1 MKTKTVFISG
11 AAKGI
16 GASCAKAFAKEG
28 YNVIINYLHSEKQA
42 LDLCEELEQ
51 TYKISTLCLKGDVSD
66 YNQTQQMFLKA
77 YEIFLGID
85 VLVNNAGI
93 SLIKLLSDTSKD
105 EWDKI
110 ISTNLTSIY
119 NTCSAV
125 VPHMVKNHKGSIVNI
140 SSMWGQIGASCEVAY
155 SASKAGVIG
164 FTKAL
169 AKELAPSDIRV
180 NCIAPGV
187 IMTDM
192 MNECDDETIKQL
204 KEETPLGTLG
214 QPEDVARAVVFL
226 SSDKASFIT
235 GQIIGVNGG
244 MII

>member
-16 GASCAKAFAKEG
+16 GEACAKAFAKEG
-28 YNVIINYLHSEKQA
+28 YNVIINYLHSEEKA
-42 LDLCEELEQ
+42 LALSKELER

-66 YNQTQQMFLKA
+66 YNGTQQMFSKA
-77 YEIFLGID
+77 YETFSDID
-85 VLVNNAGI
+85 ILVNNAGI
-93 SLIKLLSDTSKD
+93 SLIKLFSDTSKD

-110 ISTNLTSIY
+110 IVTNLTSLY

-125 VPHMVKNHKGSIVNI
+125 IPHMVRNHKGCIINI
-140 SSMWGQIGASCEVAY
+140 SSMWGQVGASCEVAY

-192 MNECDDETIKQL
+192 LNECDGETIKQL

-214 QPEDVARAVVFL
+214 QPEDVANAVMFL

>member
-16 GASCAKAFAKEG
+16 GAACARAFAKEKH
-28 YNVIINYLHSEKQA
+28 NVIINYLHSEEKA
-42 LDLCEELEQ
+42 IKLSEELEQ
-51 TYKISTLCLKGDVSD
+51 NYQVSTLCLKGDISD
-66 YNQTQQMFLKA
+66 YNQTQAMFSKA
-77 YEIFLGID
+77 YETFSDID

-93 SLIKLLSDTSKD
+93 SLIKLFSDITKD

-110 ISTNLTSIY
+110 IATNLSSLY
-119 NTCSAV
+119 NTCSSV
-125 VPHMVKNHKGSIVNI
+125 VPHMVRNHKGCIINI
-140 SSMWGQIGASCEVAY
+140 SSMWGQVGASCEVAY

-192 MNECDDETIKQL
+192 MNECDDETIRQL
-204 KEETPLGTLG
+204 KEETPLSALG
-214 QPEDVARAVVFL
+214 QPEDIANAVMFL

-235 GQIIGVNGG
+235 GQIIGINGG